1 MSLEGHTEAVW
12 CVKMM
17 VDQGLML
24 TGFSLTFSVSKNIA
38 GRYCKMHKLKLANVL
53 TMFSMMLYFQQKYV
67 QFDVIQF
74 WGRNIKN
81 YGLNHVLFYFLTFC
95 PCHES
100 IIKVSV
106 KEQFLLLLNLSKK
119 LIIPVTK
126 VKTNVS
132 AILGQLGICQVI
144 LR

>member
-12 CVKMM
+12 CVQMM

-53 TMFSMMLYFQQKYV
+53 TMFSMMLYFQLKYV

-81 YGLNHVLFYFLTFC
+81 YGLNHVLFFDVLPLSREHYQSFC
-95 PCHES
+95 KRAIFTAAKS
-100 IIKVSV
+100 I
-106 KEQFLLLLNLSKK
+106 
-119 LIIPVTK
+119 
-126 VKTNVS
+126 
-132 AILGQLGICQVI
+132 
-144 LR
+144 